1 MRIKFYFS
9 RASGKWICMKTVI
22 SQLTT
27 LPHLIPILDPK
38 ASNCSDIWKANS
50 LVGVKINAYSRWGL
64 SSNVCSIG
72 KAKEPVFPEP
82 VSARPIISFPEK
94 KCIDDQNSRTTNL
107 PILLKN
113 QWGIIQSA
121 LIYHQKKP
129 AILFFGKNTDWV
141 IVD

>member
-1 MRIKFYFS
+1 M
-9 RASGKWICMKTVI
+9 ALGKWASMKSVT
-22 SQLTT
+22 SQLTS

-82 VSARPIISFPEK
+82 VSARPIISFPER
-94 KCIDDQNSRTTNL
+94 KCTDYQISRTTNL
-107 PILLKN
+107 PTLMQN
-113 QWGIIQSA
+113 QCGII
-121 LIYHQKKP
+121 
-129 AILFFGKNTDWV
+129 
-141 IVD
+141 